1 MGKPR
6 HYIIPFASF
15 MVLLAFIAL
24 QGFTH
29 VVPTRP
35 LSPYTDK
42 VKVGK
47 QEVDLTWDTYIDGS
61 YQECLEQK
69 ARKNT
74 GFREF
79 FSRCHNQVAYNC
91 FGIIA
96 NPNVV
101 EGKHHELFLKGN
113 INDVAGKLLLDKYGT
128 VDNAKADAQKNVG
141 QTLTLI
147 DSLRRHGTRFLFVLC
162 PTKPAVYP
170 EYMPDA
176 YKDSISDFAL
186 AEYYAQLF
194 EENGIP
200 YIDFYTCFKTLKDRF
215 PYPLYTRTGSHWAEA
230 TIPFVADSILRKLEA
245 ITGYRFPNI
254 EVVDPNLSRNY
265 SDQDG
270 ELETH
275 IDLLLPYC
283 KPKASRPVAT
293 LRDTIGKDRPNL
305 LVVGDG
311 YFTPLQGSCFVNA
324 FNRWDF
330 WFYNKTSI
338 SSRPELNWRY
348 LDQLMGTAET
358 LKQADIVIALYT
370 SNYLLNY
377 MSGFTQS
384 ALQLYSNGDIQEQ
397 EAIRSIMESIK
408 NDPNWFKAIQEQA
421 QERGISVEENLRL
434 NAAYVFQMQKN
445 EQDNNNQP

>member
-42 VKVGK
+42 VKVGEQK
-47 QEVDLTWDTYIDGS
+47 EDLTWATYIDGS
-61 YQECLEQK
+61 YQEYLAQQ

-79 FSRCHNQVAYNC
+79 FSRCHNQVAYSC
-91 FGIIA
+91 FGKIA
-96 NPNVV
+96 NENVYK
-101 EGKHHELFLKGN
+101 GSQHELYLKGA
-113 INDVAGKLLLDKYGT
+113 IDDITGKLLANKYGT
-128 VDNAKADAQKNVG
+128 IEKAKAEARKNVG
-141 QTLTLI
+141 ETLTLI
-147 DSLRRHGTRFLFVLC
+147 DSLHQHGTQFLFVFC
-162 PTKPAVYP
+162 PTKTAVYP
-170 EYMPDA
+170 ETMPEA
-176 YKDSISDFAL
+176 FKDSISDFSL
-186 AEYYAQLF
+186 AEYYIELF
-194 EENGIP
+194 KENDIP
-200 YIDFYTCFKTLKDRF
+200 HIDFYSYFKTIKDTF
-215 PYPLYTRTGSHWAEA
+215 PYRLYTRTGSHWAEA
-230 TIPFVADSILRKLEA
+230 TIPFVTDSILRKLEA
-245 ITGYRFPNI
+245 ITDYRFPGI
-254 EVVDPNLSRNY
+254 EIIDPNLSRDY

-275 IDLLLPYC
+275 IDLLLPLC
-283 KPKASRPVAT
+283 KPKASRPIFT
-293 LRDTIGKDRPNL
+293 LQDTIGKDRPNL

-311 YFTPLQGSCFVNA
+311 YFTPLQGSCFVDA

-330 WFYNKTSI
+330 WLYNQTSI
-338 SSRPELNWRY
+338 SSRPELNWKY
-348 LDQLMGTAET
+348 LNQLYGTDET

-384 ALQLYSNGDIQEQ
+384 AFELFANGGIQEQ

-408 NDPNWFKAIQEQA
+408 SDPNWFKSIQEQA

-445 EQDNNNQP
+445 EQDNNNQH